1 MKVVCAHNIR
11 LTPRASCELLP
22 VYIVNRQVMLID
34 GSLRVRVAE
43 LLGKGEIAPL
53 AKHGEIG
60 NGRKNESRDDNIRST
75 HYGTDTEYT
84 LRQPVELLSC
94 CRLQS
99 IPHSDGLLPCCFSL
113 QSCDSGL
120 CVSGPAAAGVL
131 IFVCGVISSIC
142 SASIKSVSI

>member
-1 MKVVCAHNIR
+1 MVTNCRPVEF
-11 LTPRASCELLP
+11 TVRAGCKSSCGHHDHDCP
-22 VYIVNRQVMLID
+22 MPT
-34 GSLRVRVAE
+34 SRVRARMVV
-43 LLGKGEIAPL
+43 LGEIAPL